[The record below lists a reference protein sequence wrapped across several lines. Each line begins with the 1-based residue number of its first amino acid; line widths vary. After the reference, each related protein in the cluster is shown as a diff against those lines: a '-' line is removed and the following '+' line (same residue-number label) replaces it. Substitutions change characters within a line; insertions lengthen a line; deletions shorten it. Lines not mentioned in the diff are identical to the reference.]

1 MLVVRVGLQRPSRSS
16 CSHCAI
22 FGVLA
27 ALSTP
32 TEIFPILTI
41 PVLSMV
47 TRSLSMRGNQHAL
60 IRVSP
65 AWR

>member
-1 MLVVRVGLQRPSRSS
+1 MLVVRVALQRPSRSS

-27 ALSTP
+27 ALNTP

-41 PVLSMV
+41 PVLSMLW
-47 TRSLSMRGNQHAL
+47 TDNGHAKSFHA
-60 IRVSP
+60 R
-65 AWR
+65 